1 MLKLQNPQTG
11 MLSTSCRAGG
21 SLRAWAG
28 RAHSLPVARGCWV
41 RTTLAARVTAV
52 RRPPIAFRA
61 DQEATSLNPR
71 LTVSLQPS
79 GTNQQP
85 LSLHPLLS
93 GSFFLHQTSPSTT
106 ANKHLAS
113 LITLSSPSQQL
124 IHLLVPNHKNNPYKP
139 SRCLP
144 GIPIQSR
151 LERMS
156 AAAPADPVRLLS
168 AVNQPSTLL
177 AVAVP
182 PSRPRR
188 SSGLA
193 TLYVLRLFNNRVVIN
208 N

>member
-1 MLKLQNPQTG
+1 MP
-11 MLSTSCRAGG
+11 STSCRAGG

-41 RTTLAARVTAV
+41 WTTLAARVTAV

-71 LTVSLQPS
+71 LTVSTATIRDKPPTFVFAS
-79 GTNQQP
+79 T
-85 LSLHPLLS
+85 SFWK
-93 GSFFLHQTSPSTT
+93 FFLHQTSPSTT
-106 ANKHLAS
+106 ANRHLAS

-124 IHLLVPNHKNNPYKP
+124 IHLLVPNHKNNPHKP

-188 SSGLA
+188 SSELA
-193 TLYVLRLFNNRVVIN
+193 TLPPSPV
-208 N
+208 